1 MNKKFIISLVFS
13 FLALFI
19 GVYQLTQY
27 DGRHNIFIGIFWIVY
42 SLVNICTLPKRNS
55 SEDA

>member
-13 FLALFI
+13 LLALFI

-42 SLVNICTLPKRNS
+42 SLVKIGR
-55 SEDA
+55 AHV